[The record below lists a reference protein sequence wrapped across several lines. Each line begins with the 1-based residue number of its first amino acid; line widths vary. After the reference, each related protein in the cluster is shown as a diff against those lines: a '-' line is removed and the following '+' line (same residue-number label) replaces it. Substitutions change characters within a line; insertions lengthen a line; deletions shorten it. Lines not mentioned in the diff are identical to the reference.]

1 MTPPPIQSVILA
13 GLLGLLVGSFLNVAI
28 LRLPAAM
35 SLIRPRSHCPRCG
48 ETLKWRHNI
57 PVFSWL
63 ALRGRC
69 AYCGTRISVQYPI
82 VELATAAIWAGN
94 VYVFGLTPHAAQA
107 VVMMSILLAVA
118 VTDGREY
125 VIPDELSL
133 GGVVAGL
140 AMSFLPGSPTPVG
153 SLIGVLVGGGVLW
166 VIAIV
171 GTKIFGEDAMGGGD
185 VKLMAMIG
193 AFVGWQGTLLALFV
207 ASILATIVFVPL
219 NMRSKRLVPFGIFL
233 AIGGAVTFAW
243 GERLLDWYMTGFA

>member
-1 MTPPPIQSVILA
+1 LIPPPTQWVILA

-28 LRLPAAM
+28 LRLPADM
-35 SLIRPRSHCPRCG
+35 SLVRPRSHCPRCG
-48 ETLKWRHNI
+48 ETLKWYHNI
-57 PVFSWL
+57 PVVSWL
-63 ALRGRC
+63 TLRGRC

-82 VELATAAIWAGN
+82 VELTTAAIWAGN
-94 VYVFGLTPHAAQA
+94 VYAFGLTPHAAQA

-118 VTDGREY
+118 ITDGREY

-140 AMSFLPGSPTPVG
+140 AMSFLPGSLTPVG
-153 SLIGVLVGGGVLW
+153 SLIGILVGGGLLW

-193 AFVGWQGTLLALFV
+193 AFVGWQGTLLTLFIG
-207 ASILATIVFVPL
+207 AILATIVFVPI
-219 NMRSKRLVPFGIFL
+219 NMRSKKLVPFGIFL
-233 AIGGAVTFAW
+233 AIGGAVTFVW
-243 GERLLDWYMTGFA
+243 GDALLDWYLRGFA